1 MLGRVF
7 CMEYYLNDVLM
18 TINIILSK
26 LYGFWI
32 FPDALS
38 CWRLRKDMKILF
50 LHFEYE
56 EISLIAK

>member
-1 MLGRVF
+1 
-7 CMEYYLNDVLM
+7 MEYYLNDVLM